1 MRKIGTDG
9 WRRRVRAFAFMV
21 VGMLGV
27 PALAA
32 PATRPSSRP
41 VSVAGPQAMPQMT
54 AAEQAADTVW
64 SMRAGLNV
72 AALQCQFSPFL
83 MTAGYYNA
91 ILRQHSDEF
100 TDAFN
105 TLNRYFIKARGAR
118 AGARAFDTYATRAN
132 QSFATFDGQYS
143 FCDSAAAIA
152 RRALAVRKGA
162 FAAFAGAEL
171 PAFRQSLGNAA
182 QFTSL
187 RRLEWAS
194 VPDLA
199 TLCRKKRDCR

>member
-9 WRRRVRAFAFMV
+9 WRGRVRA
-21 VGMLGV
+21 LGV
-27 PALAA
+27 VVMVGALAAPALAA
-32 PATRPSSRP
+32 PRPAARSAAP
-41 VSVAGPQAMPQMT
+41 GAPQALPQMT
-54 AAEQAADTVW
+54 TTERTADTVW

-132 QSFATFDGQYS
+132 QSFATFDGQYA

-162 FAAFAGAEL
+162 FAAFADAEL
-171 PAFRQSLGNAA
+171 PALRQSLGNAA